1 MADDGG
7 ETPKKGGCCS
17 KSPKKKE
24 DMMATGKR
32 SCTDVACCLFF
43 LLFVGGLVAVA
54 YLGLSSGDV
63 SQLRYDADYLG
74 NRCGVGEYANAT
86 KAFYPRIGKDLVEQ
100 RALVYAGAFWKLKFY
115 ALCVNACP
123 ESFDIEDPAFVHDYG
138 FDPASET
145 TKLLG
150 DGTQEKWISAMPT
163 IDVMN
168 RCLPRDTSSESS
180 RTLCAYP
187 KCTATAAGGALEAF
201 PEVTCDESFGRGAWV
216 MCPEGSDVAPEGSAR
231 CEQQQ
236 AACEVKV
243 TKKDGET
250 YALGGS
256 SEMADMMMNQ
266 LAATVQDV
274 YEVVRSL
281 SDGILFIIVGGVLL
295 PVAASFIFIL
305 FLRFFAKTA
314 VWCMF
319 ILLVIAMVL
328 GTALLYAKS
337 GMELGG
343 YSAQDLLDMGQ
354 NATVAAG
361 NSSSF
366 QGANSQAAING
377 TLAVFADP
385 TVNDMLAVSEENS
398 TVFTVAFWVMVVLTA
413 LTLVLLVLWRTK
425 IARAVAIVK
434 ETCRVFATLP
444 SLMIFPFTTV
454 IAEAAVCVWAIL
466 IAAFLV
472 TAKPDSFVHSMQA
485 LNATLVWVTPHI

>member
-1 MADDGG
+1 M
-7 ETPKKGGCCS
+7 
-17 KSPKKKE
+17 
-24 DMMATGKR
+24 
-32 SCTDVACCLFF
+32 
-43 LLFVGGLVAVA
+43 
-54 YLGLSSGDV
+54 
-63 SQLRYDADYLG
+63 
-74 NRCGVGEYANAT
+74 
-86 KAFYPRIGKDLVEQ
+86 
-100 RALVYAGAFWKLKFY
+100 
-115 ALCVNACP
+115 
-123 ESFDIEDPAFVHDYG
+123 
-138 FDPASET
+138 
-145 TKLLG
+145 
-150 DGTQEKWISAMPT
+150 
-163 IDVMN
+163 
-168 RCLPRDTSSESS
+168 
-180 RTLCAYP
+180 
-187 KCTATAAGGALEAF
+187 
-201 PEVTCDESFGRGAWV
+201 
-216 MCPEGSDVAPEGSAR
+216 
-231 CEQQQ
+231 
-236 AACEVKV
+236 
-243 TKKDGET
+243 
-250 YALGGS
+250 
-256 SEMADMMMNQ
+256 
-266 LAATVQDV
+266 
-274 YEVVRSL
+274 
-281 SDGILFIIVGGVLL
+281 LL

-366 QGANSQAAING
+366 QGANSQMAING